1 MWLTFYINTIA
12 NSMDTFMNFNI
23 SDLKFINSCRVM
35 APSLETLVNKLISNN
50 PYEHYEHCNNMLK

>member
-1 MWLTFYINTIA
+1 
-12 NSMDTFMNFNI
+12 MNFNI